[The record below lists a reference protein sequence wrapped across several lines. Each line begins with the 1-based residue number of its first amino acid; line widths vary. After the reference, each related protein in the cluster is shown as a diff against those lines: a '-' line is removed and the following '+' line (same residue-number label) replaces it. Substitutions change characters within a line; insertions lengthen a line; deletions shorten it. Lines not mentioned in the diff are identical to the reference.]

1 MSTKK
6 IATATQHACYLAY
19 ITQAIIVNLAPVL
32 FITLQNAY
40 AISFEKLGRLVLI
53 NFVTQIIVDLGSHP
67 LILRYGYR
75 KMLVFAHIAAVI
87 GLTLFAVSPMVLT
100 GAPYVGLVIATILYS
115 IGGGLIEVMIS
126 PIIDALPSDAKDAAM
141 SLLHSFYCWGQLAV
155 LLISTL
161 LLHFAG
167 AAAWPIIVL
176 CWALIPLFNAFNFA
190 KTPMIMPEVE
200 QEKQQNHNSW
210 IKSPVFFM
218 AVITMIASGAS
229 EQVMAQWSSSFAEK
243 ALGLPKLWGDLAGPC
258 AFALIMALG
267 RMLYGIFGA
276 KIPLRPT
283 LIGCGT
289 LGLLCYLVCVFN
301 GSPFLSLIACALCGL
316 AVSLMWPGTLSSTA
330 GRFPGA
336 GTLFFALMAVG
347 GDIGCSLGPWLSGLT
362 TDLVIA
368 HTSPET
374 LASLGLTAQ
383 QLGLRA
389 GMLAGVFFTLLLIVG
404 LLISRRMKTASEKA

>member
-1 MSTKK
+1 MKK
-6 IATATQHACYLAY
+6 TATATQHACYLAY

-32 FITLQNAY
+32 FITLQKSY
-40 AISFEKLGRLVLI
+40 TISFEQLGRLVLI
-53 NFVTQIIVDLGSHP
+53 NFVTQIIVDLCSHP
-67 LILRYGYR
+67 LIMRLGYR
-75 KMLVFAHIAAVI
+75 KMLVFAHICAVA
-87 GLTLFAVSPMVLT
+87 GLSIFAFAPTLLSSV
-100 GAPYVGLVIATILYS
+100 PYWGLVIGTIIYS

-155 LLISTL
+155 ILITTL
-161 LLHFAG
+161 LLHFTNP
-167 AAAWPIIVL
+167 AAWPFIVL
-176 CWALIPLFNAFNFA
+176 AWALIPLFNAFNFA
-190 KTPMIMPEVE
+190 RTPMIMPEVE
-200 QEKQQNHNSW
+200 EEKQKDHTSW
-210 IKSPVFFM
+210 LKSPVFIM

-229 EQVMAQWSSSFAEK
+229 EQVMAQWASSFAEK

-283 LIGCGT
+283 LLGCGT
-289 LGLLCYLVCVFN
+289 LGFVCYLVCVFSN
-301 GSPFLSLIACALCGL
+301 NPILSLVACALCGL
-316 AVSLMWPGTLSSTA
+316 AVSLMWPGTLSSTS

-336 GTLFFALMAVG
+336 GTLFFALLAVG

-368 HTSPET
+368 HTPAET
-374 LASLGLTAQ
+374 LTHLGLSAE
-383 QLGLRA
+383 QLGLRS
-389 GMLAGVFFTLLLIVG
+389 GMLAGVFFTLLLIAG
-404 LLISRRMKTASEKA
+404 LLISKKLKTADERK

>member
-1 MSTKK
+1 MKK

-40 AISFEKLGRLVLI
+40 TISFEQLGRLVLI
-53 NFVTQIIVDLGSHP
+53 NFVTQIIVDLSSHP

-75 KMLVFAHIAAVI
+75 KMLVFAHIAAVV
-87 GLTLFAVSPMVLT
+87 GLSLFAVSPMLLT
-100 GAPYVGLVIATILYS
+100 AAPYVGLVIATIIYS

-155 LLISTL
+155 VLISTL
-161 LLHFAG
+161 LLHFASP
-167 AAAWPIIVL
+167 AAWPIIVL

-200 QEKQQNHNSW
+200 QEKEQGHNNW
-210 IKSPVFFM
+210 LKSPVFFM

-258 AFALIMALG
+258 AFALVMALG

-283 LIGCGT
+283 LIGCGS

-301 GSPFLSLIACALCGL
+301 GNPILSLVACAFCGL

-383 QLGLRA
+383 QLGLRS
-389 GMLAGVFFTLLLIVG
+389 GMLAGVFFTLLLIAG
-404 LLISRRMKTASEKA
+404 LLISKRMKTNSEKA